1 MHARPHHSPLAK
13 AVVPLQHPR
22 MAQEPRTVGDSVPL
36 ELPDRLVQVA
46 VATTA
51 ATVHAAAL
59 GWSGVG
65 VRWAGPAV
73 ALTALLWG
81 YEARR
86 NEGRRAW
93 VAAVASLVL
102 GTGLA
107 LALGG
112 LRVFGAMLFAGV
124 GTSIAWALVG
134 GLRRATLVEGALD
147 RLERLSLRAGISL
160 ALAGTVAVAAPSA
173 LPVVL
178 GVGAWVM
185 AGAVL
190 GWALV
195 RDRRR
200 ARFFRA
206 LYAGD
211 VATHRI
217 SSDDDA
223 RGLEHLPPLLSGT
236 LTDAVLV
243 ANDDGVETYRGG
255 TARRPVARCQ
265 RDKRDALAVLERRGS
280 LLVATLGVMLGVTP
294 LAIGAHV
301 RLASP
306 PAPVAL
312 AAAAPVVTPPT
323 CAEARPY
330 FREALPAAVHGVGRA
345 VLLTSEQDPT
355 IAPGTGVL
363 LLVPENGGSAPL
375 EMRGA
380 ALSWAK
386 RVPCRDKLSLDVGD
400 PSYRPMTI
408 AATVMLDGLVAKADV
423 EREIRETVSE
433 MFERDGRAV
442 RVEHVDFGS
451 EEKTFGYGVRY
462 ALRHVPGVKSVK
474 VELNGRDGDEPMGP
488 RDYPVLES
496 FSLDFE

>member
-1 MHARPHHSPLAK
+1 
-13 AVVPLQHPR
+13 
-22 MAQEPRTVGDSVPL
+22 MAQQPTAAGSVPL
-36 ELPDRLVQVA
+36 ELPDRLVQLA

-59 GWSGVG
+59 GWSGVPL
-65 VRWAGPAV
+65 RWAGPAV

-86 NEGRRAW
+86 DEGRRGW
-93 VAAVASLVL
+93 VAAIASLAL
-102 GTGLA
+102 GTGAA

-112 LRVFGAMLFAGV
+112 LRVFGAMLLAGI

-147 RLERLSLRAGISL
+147 RLERLSLRAGIGL
-160 ALAGTVAVAAPSA
+160 ALAGTVAIAAPTTLAVVFGSVA
-173 LPVVL
+173 WLLAGVVL
-178 GVGAWVM
+178 AST
-185 AGAVL
+185 
-190 GWALV
+190 LV

-206 LYAGD
+206 LYSGD

-217 SSDDDA
+217 SSDEDA

-243 ANDDGVETYRGG
+243 TNDAGVETYRGG
-255 TARRPVARCQ
+255 TASRPVARCQ

-280 LLVATLGVMLGVTP
+280 VLVATLGAMLGVTP

-301 RLASP
+301 RLAAAP
-306 PAPVAL
+306 PPVAL
-312 AAAAPVVTPPT
+312 AAAAPLAAPPT
-323 CAEARPY
+323 CVEARPY
-330 FREALPAAVHGVGRA
+330 FREALPTAIHGVGRA
-345 VLLTSEQDPT
+345 VLLTTEQDPT
-355 IAPGTGVL
+355 IVPGTGVL
-363 LLVPENGGSAPL
+363 LLVPESGGSAPL

-380 ALSWAK
+380 ALGWAN

-400 PSYRPMTI
+400 PNYRPMTI
-408 AATVMLDGLVAKADV
+408 AAAVTLDGLVAKADV

-451 EEKTFGYGVRY
+451 EEKSFGYGVRY

-474 VELNGRDGDEPMGP
+474 VELNGHDGDEPMGP

-496 FSLDFE
+496 FTLSLE